1 MIWSLT
7 LFIISRSLIVLPMLR
22 QLITPCLN
30 VSKTRE
36 NRRNKSSMSWRWG
49 QNPRGWGY
57 PWRTKNLLRRKVQVS
72 IPNSFSHAKVFQSLS
87 PRKIRKK
94 IIVEKAIPLPYL
106 FTIDRVF
113 FASDMRSML
122 NHSSAAAYP
131 KLVTYFNLGVS
142 KNHGSLFSGI
152 GKRVWRYRV
161 VSYQCFILTEEN
173 CLSSTM
179 AKCW

>member
-1 MIWSLT
+1 MALGAKPKGLGVSLT
-7 LFIISRSLIVLPMLR
+7 HQESIKEKGSGFHSKFVFPCKSIS
-22 QLITPCLN
+22 
-30 VSKTRE
+30 K
-36 NRRNKSSMSWRWG
+36 
-49 QNPRGWGY
+49 
-57 PWRTKNLLRRKVQVS
+57 
-72 IPNSFSHAKVFQSLS
+72 SFSPKN
-87 PRKIRKK
+87 PKK
-94 IIVEKAIPLPYL
+94 NIVEKAIPLPYL
-106 FTIDRVF
+106 FMIDRVF

-179 AKCW
+179 AKC